1 MLLPR
6 IERLCIP
13 NGDDG
18 TRTGVRVQCG
28 RGITFVD
35 RILGDSKLG
44 ANEIV
49 SKNLNFQFV
58 YNCVNFMTSAL
69 SLLFFRRHH
78 ESPPGRLEI
87 KDRGH

>member
-35 RILGDSKLG
+35 RILGESKLG
-44 ANEIV
+44 ANQIV
-49 SKNLNFQFV
+49 SQE
-58 YNCVNFMTSAL
+58 SEL
-69 SLLFFRRHH
+69 SICLQLCEFHDISIK
-78 ESPPGRLEI
+78 SPFL
-87 KDRGH
+87 